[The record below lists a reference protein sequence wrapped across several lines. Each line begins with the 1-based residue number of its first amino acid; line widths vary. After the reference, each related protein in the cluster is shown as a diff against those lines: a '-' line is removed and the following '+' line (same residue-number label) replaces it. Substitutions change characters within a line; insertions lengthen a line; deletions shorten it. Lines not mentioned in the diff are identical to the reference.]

1 MDPIRILDYPLEDM
15 IVLIRQH
22 RDYTRRQRATQP
34 QPQPGPHK
42 KSNTQDVLYRRADD
56 SWF

>member
-22 RDYTRRQRATQP
+22 RDYTRRQRAAK
-34 QPQPGPHK
+34 PQPGPHK
-42 KSNTQDVLYRRADD
+42 KSNTQEVIYRRADD
-56 SWF
+56 SWL